1 MNKYLKFT
9 LSYGLNIIAFIIMM
23 YLVIAQPANSFYF
36 IIYAL
41 LCLLGSFLAIHYS
54 YDSYF
59 QSILIQFSDLIQSI
73 ISLQQQEIFIE
84 DKDTLLSKIQT
95 QFERLISILKYQN
108 QKLSLEREE
117 IASIVANISH
127 QLKTPIA
134 SLKLYS
140 ELLKDEKTTD
150 DKRKQCIE
158 AIYTLSQQLDFLTAQ
173 LIKLARLE
181 ANIIQIQPQMQ
192 DIQPLLIDIIG
203 NLYIKA
209 SDKNIQILYEN
220 GMSQQCYFDWN
231 WTYEAIYNVL
241 DNAIKYSK
249 EAAEIRI
256 EIRTYEMY
264 LCIEVW
270 DEAKLIPESE
280 YPNIFKRFYR
290 GKNVL
295 KTEGIGLGMFLT
307 QKILES
313 EDGYIQIAHHQKGN
327 KFMIYLK
334 R

>member
-36 IIYAL
+36 IICAL

-73 ISLQQQEIFIE
+73 TSLQHQEIFI
-84 DKDTLLSKIQT
+84 DDQDTLLSKIQT

-108 QKLSLEREE
+108 QKLTLEREE

-127 QLKTPIA
+127 QLKTPIS

-140 ELLKDEKTTD
+140 ELLKDEKLTD
-150 DKRKQCIE
+150 NKRKQCIE

-181 ANIIQIQPQMQ
+181 ANIIQIQHQKQ

-209 SDKNIQILYEN
+209 SDRNIQILYEN
-220 GMSQQCYFDWN
+220 GISQHCYFDWN

-241 DNAIKYSK
+241 DNAIKYSN
-249 EAAEIRI
+249 EEAEIRI
-256 EIRTYEMY
+256 QIKSYEMY
-264 LCIEVW
+264 LCIEIW
-270 DEAKLIPESE
+270 DEAEIIPEGE

-290 GKNVL
+290 GKNAL

-313 EDGYIQIAHHQKGN
+313 EDGYIQITHHNNGN
-327 KFMIYLK
+327 KFMVYLK
-334 R
+334 K

>member
-1 MNKYLKFT
+1 MNKYLKFI
-9 LSYGLNIIAFIIMM
+9 LSYGLNIIAFIIMIYQVM
-23 YLVIAQPANSFYF
+23 AQPANSLYF
-36 IIYAL
+36 IICAL
-41 LCLLGSFLAIHYS
+41 LCVLGSFLAIHYS

-59 QSILIQFSDLIQSI
+59 QSVLIQFSDLIQSI
-73 ISLQQQEIFIE
+73 TSLQHQEIFI
-84 DKDTLLSKIQT
+84 DDQDTLPSKIQT

-108 QKLSLEREE
+108 QKLSLERDE

-127 QLKTPIA
+127 QLKTPIS

-140 ELLKDEKTTD
+140 KLLKDEKLTEL
-150 DKRKQCIE
+150 KRKQCIE
-158 AIYTLSQQLDFLTAQ
+158 AIYTLSLQLDFLTAQ

-181 ANIIQIQPQMQ
+181 ANIIQIQPQRK
-192 DIQPLLIDIIG
+192 DINPLLIDIIG

-209 SDKNIQILYEN
+209 IDKNIQILYEN

-256 EIRTYEMY
+256 EVISYEMY

-270 DEAKLIPESE
+270 DEAEIIPEGE

-290 GKNVL
+290 GKNAL

-313 EDGYIQIAHHQKGN
+313 EDGYIQIAHYQKGN